1 MSESTLASYRNLS
14 PNCSTRQG
22 TIVAISIH
30 CTAGRKDNTAKQ
42 IVDGTRFVKYD
53 PVNGAST
60 TYAVGGDG
68 SIAQGLSEGKR
79 QWCTSS
85 KIDHRCV
92 TIEVAS
98 NMDGTQVTEAA
109 YQSLILLCVDI
120 CRRNGI
126 TKLLWDDSAATRKIL
141 QSWASHPDWYKTVN
155 MIPHRYFAAKACPGD
170 WLFSRFGQIA
180 AEVNR
185 RLAGE
190 QKEDDDM
197 DIEKLTD
204 EQAYIILQKAARY
217 EASLPEPDW
226 SKAEGHWAAAQASG
240 TMDGTRPEAPVKR
253 CELAAVLG
261 RKGLLD

>member
-1 MSESTLASYRNLS
+1 MSESTLPTYRNLS

-30 CTAGRKDNTAKQ
+30 CTAGRADNTARQ
-42 IVDGTRFVKYD
+42 IVDGVRFVRYD
-53 PVNGAST
+53 PAAGAST
-60 TYAVGGDG
+60 TYAIGGDG
-68 SIAQGLSEGKR
+68 SIAQGLSESKR

-98 NMDGTQVTEAA
+98 NMDGTQVTQAA
-109 YQSLILLCVDI
+109 YRALIDLCVDI

-126 TKLLWDDSAATRKIL
+126 PALRWDAGIETKNIL
-141 QSWASHPDWYKTVN
+141 KNWNSHPNWYERVN
-155 MIPHRYFAAKACPGD
+155 LIPHRYFAAKACPGD

-180 AEVNR
+180 AEVNK

-190 QKEDDDM
+190 QEENEM

-217 EASLPEPDW
+217 EANLPEPDW
-226 SKAEGHWAAAQASG
+226 SKQEGHWAAAQASG

-261 RKGLLD
+261 RKGLI

>member
-1 MSESTLASYRNLS
+1 MRESTLPTYRNLS

-98 NMDGTQVTEAA
+98 NMDGTQVTQAA
-109 YQSLILLCVDI
+109 YQALIDLCVDI
-120 CRRNGI
+120 CLRNGI
-126 TKLLWDDSAATRKIL
+126 PALLWDASIETKNIL
-141 QSWASHPDWYKTVN
+141 KNWNSYPNWYERVN
-155 MIPHRYFAAKACPGD
+155 LIPHRYFAAKACPGD

-180 AEVNR
+180 AEVNK

-190 QKEDDDM
+190 QEEDEEM

-204 EQAYIILQKAARY
+204 EEAYKIMQKAARY
-217 EASLPEPDW
+217 QATLPEPDW
-226 SKAEGHWAAAQASG
+226 SKAEGHWKKAAEKG
-240 TMDGTRPEAPVKR
+240 IVDGTRPESYLKR
-253 CELAAVLG
+253 CELVTMLG
-261 RKGLLD
+261 RNNLL

>member
-1 MSESTLASYRNLS
+1 MSESTLATYRNLS
-14 PNCSTRQG
+14 PNYSTRQG
-22 TIVAISIH
+22 TISAISIH
-30 CTAGRKDNTAKQ
+30 CTAGNKNNTARQ
-42 IVDGTRFVKYD
+42 IVDGVRFVRYD
-53 PVNGAST
+53 PAAGAST

-126 TKLLWDDSAATRKIL
+126 PALRWDPGIEAKNIL
-141 QSWASHPDWYKTVN
+141 KNWNSHPNWYERVN
-155 MIPHRYFAAKACPGD
+155 LIPHRYFAAKACPGD

-180 AEVNR
+180 AEVNK
-185 RLAGE
+185 RLAEE

-217 EASLPEPDW
+217 EANLPEPDW
-226 SKAEGHWAAAQASG
+226 SKQEGHWKAAEEKG
-240 TMDGTRPEAPVKR
+240 VMDGTRPEAAVKR

-261 RKGLLD
+261 RKKLL